1 MTINDI
7 GDVMRRQREY
17 FASGATL
24 PVKARVDALKRLYAA
39 ISAHENEICHAL
51 HADLGKSATE
61 SYMSEIGMVLVELR
75 HMIKHLPSYAK
86 DQRVSTPMSQFASRC
101 YRKATPYGSV
111 LVMSPW
117 NYPFLLTVDP
127 VVDAVAAGNT
137 VVVKP
142 SAYSP
147 ATSAVI
153 EKLLSEQFPTE
164 HVAVVTGGR
173 KENAALLDTKFDFVF
188 FTGSQAVGK
197 EVLRHTAETLTP
209 AVLELGGKS
218 PCIVDDTTPIPL
230 AARRIVFGKF
240 LNCGQTCVAPDHILC
255 DVRVR
260 DKLVEELKKQ
270 IVLQLGEHPLE
281 NPEYGKI
288 INEKHFRRLL
298 GLIDKNKVAWGGGSD
313 EKTLKIEPTVMTD
326 VDWSDAV
333 MGEEIFGPIL
343 PVLTYER
350 FDDVFRIMADK
361 PKPLALYLFS
371 DDKARIRAVTE
382 RISYGGG
389 CINDTVIHLAC
400 SDLPFGGVG
409 ESGMGAYHG
418 RVGFDTFTHYKSI
431 LHKKNFVDMKVRYR
445 PYTSKRAIKMLRFF
459 MK

>member
-1 MTINDI
+1 M
-7 GDVMRRQREY
+7 
-17 FASGATL
+17 
-24 PVKARVDALKRLYAA
+24 
-39 ISAHENEICHAL
+39 
-51 HADLGKSATE
+51 
-61 SYMSEIGMVLVELR
+61 
-75 HMIKHLPSYAK
+75 
-86 DQRVSTPMSQFASRC
+86 
-101 YRKATPYGSV
+101 
-111 LVMSPW
+111 
-117 NYPFLLTVDP
+117 
-127 VVDAVAAGNT
+127 
-137 VVVKP
+137 
-142 SAYSP
+142 
-147 ATSAVI
+147 
-153 EKLLSEQFPTE
+153 
-164 HVAVVTGGR
+164 
-173 KENAALLDTKFDFVF
+173 
-188 FTGSQAVGK
+188 
-197 EVLRHTAETLTP
+197 
-209 AVLELGGKS
+209 
-218 PCIVDDTTPIPL
+218 DDTTPIPL

-371 DDKARIRAVTE
+371 GDKARIRAVTAV
-382 RISYGGG
+382 SY
-389 CINDTVIHLAC
+389 THL
-400 SDLPFGGVG
+400 
-409 ESGMGAYHG
+409 
-418 RVGFDTFTHYKSI
+418 
-431 LHKKNFVDMKVRYR
+431 
-445 PYTSKRAIKMLRFF
+445 RAHETL
-459 MK
+459 